1 MVWYRLYVESE
12 NIYSIN
18 ELIYKTNT
26 VTDVEN
32 KLLVTKGENR
42 EG

>member
-12 NIYSIN
+12 NIYSIK

-32 KLLVTKGENR
+32 KLFVTKGENR

>member
-32 KLLVTKGENR
+32 KLFVTKGENR